1 MKTDKD
7 ILKECSEL
15 KEMPFGVPEG
25 YFESFRSRMT
35 PALEAEKSRYG
46 RFSPYIA
53 MAAMFV
59 LIVTG
64 GTFFLRNT
72 TPAEEFTQEDFVMFS
87 SNLTNT
93 IYYEDTDHLAD
104 AEIADEDIIEYLIYS
119 GISAEEVEL
128 AK

>member
-35 PALEAEKSRYG
+35 PALEAEKSSYG
-46 RFSPYIA
+46 RFSPYLA
-53 MAAMFV
+53 MAAMFA
-59 LIVTG
+59 LMVTG